1 MKSFKEFKEMREE
14 IFMLTVPKAGP
25 GRKDIHF
32 KIKGKDKIDAL
43 KQWRKKKSNR
53 MFKNDKVTIK

>member
-1 MKSFKEFKEMREE
+1 MKSFKEIREE
-14 IFMLTVPKAGP
+14 TFMLTVPKAGP
-25 GRKDIHF
+25 GGKDVHF
-32 KIKGKDKIDAL
+32 KITGKDKIDAL